1 VRIEGSLTDNMYMR
15 SVGIGPGEFHTVA
28 SRVPGIRFGELGGV
42 GDLTFL
48 EPSLAAW
55 GEKYLGGGR

>member
-1 VRIEGSLTDNMYMR
+1 L
-15 SVGIGPGEFHTVA
+15 GIGPGEFHTVA